1 MKRQGR
7 GEALK
12 RRFFEV
18 EGQLEGQSGGT
29 KINNWR
35 DKSQFLGGAYKV
47 GNIPF
52 FLVRTRK
59 TGDRG

>member
-35 DKSQFLGGAYKV
+35 DKSRFLGGGLQGRKHTV
-47 GNIPF
+47 F
-52 FLVRTRK
+52 FSSDAKNGR
-59 TGDRG
+59 